1 MSNEKA
7 VKGVDVF
14 TDINPVVV
22 CFIKYVTVDTTLEIM
37 KCHYVHELLKWAR
50 Q

>member
-14 TDINPVVV
+14 TDTNPVVV
-22 CFIKYVTVDTTLEIM
+22 CCIRYVTVDTTSEIM
-37 KCHYVHELLKWAR
+37 KCHYVHELPKWER